1 MAILGNIRKR
11 SGVAIIFVG
20 VAILAFVLGDIGK
33 STWRNPTAIGVV
45 AGEKISYIDFE
56 KKVEENLGYTK
67 QSTQKEALS
76 TEEIYSVRQN
86 TWNQL
91 VNQIIMGKAFKETG
105 LSISQDELTDL
116 IQGPNPHK
124 YILQNFQN
132 PQTGLLDRELLINFL
147 QTLDQREPEIQ
158 KQMENLIE
166 AIRED
171 RLNTKFNVLIGKA
184 YYMPRPLVLKDYQL
198 KNVKAS
204 FNFVAQSFTL
214 IPDSLVKI
222 TDKDLLAYY
231 EKHKQYYEQEESRDI
246 DYVVFDVLPSAED
259 YAMAENEIRRLY
271 EEMSTTTDIVN
282 FVNFNS
288 DEKYDS
294 SFKKKGTLPVQIDS
308 IMFNSPIGTMAG
320 PWMDNNVYYIAKL
333 MDVQERPDSLK
344 ASHILISYKGAY
356 GASQDIKR
364 TREEAKKLADSLMA
378 VLKAAKKKLAE
389 IAAKF
394 SDDPSVTQNSG
405 DLGWF
410 ADGQMIYPFN
420 QAVLKTKVGVYYCG
434 IGVWLPCN

>member
-294 SFKKKGTLPVQIDS
+294 SLKRRAPCPFRS
-308 IMFNSPIGTMAG
+308 IPLCLTH
-320 PWMDNNVYYIAKL
+320 P
-333 MDVQERPDSLK
+333 
-344 ASHILISYKGAY
+344 
-356 GASQDIKR
+356 
-364 TREEAKKLADSLMA
+364 
-378 VLKAAKKKLAE
+378 
-389 IAAKF
+389 
-394 SDDPSVTQNSG
+394 
-405 DLGWF
+405 
-410 ADGQMIYPFN
+410 
-420 QAVLKTKVGVYYCG
+420 
-434 IGVWLPCN
+434 